1 MLANFAHLECAACCG
16 CASWEGAFWGWL
28 PMQFDHWT
36 SAWLEENWCLQPHLF
51 FFLFF
56 FYPIPKIL
64 KNERLTFPVTPRV
77 PQVLFFVAPRFW
89 PKGAACNSLNQYT
102 CATLLLAIY
111 KRIVMWFGKRDLSRL
126 PTQASGQFGLSYLM
140 LLGCGFVCK
149 GPDFTRYK
157 LNVLSFFFFLN
168 VSFKNKI
175 MI

>member
-1 MLANFAHLECAACCG
+1 MLRVVGVRLGRARFEAGFRCSLTTG
-16 CASWEGAFWGWL
+16 RVLDLKKTDAFNHI
-28 PMQFDHWT
+28 FFF
-36 SAWLEENWCLQPHLF
+36 SF
-51 FFLFF
+51 FFLPNTQKFF
-56 FYPIPKIL
+56 

>member
-1 MLANFAHLECAACCG
+1 MLRVVGVRLGRARFEAGFRCSLTTG
-16 CASWEGAFWGWL
+16 RVLDLKKTDAFN
-28 PMQFDHWT
+28 HI
-36 SAWLEENWCLQPHLF
+36 F

-56 FYPIPKIL
+56 FLPNT
-64 KNERLTFPVTPRV
+64 KNFKKWAPHVPRHSSSSSG
-77 PQVLFFVAPRFW
+77 PFLVAPRFW

-126 PTQASGQFGLSYLM
+126 PTQAIGQFGLSYLM

-157 LNVLSFFFFLN
+157 LNVLSFFFF
-168 VSFKNKI
+168 FKCEF
-175 MI
+175 

>member
-51 FFLFF
+51 FFLP
-56 FYPIPKIL
+56 YT
-64 KNERLTFPVTPRV
+64 KNFKKWAPHVPRHSSSSSG
-77 PQVLFFVAPRFW
+77 PFLVAPRFW

-157 LNVLSFFFFLN
+157 MNVLSFFFF
-168 VSFKNKI
+168 FKCEF
-175 MI
+175 

>member
-51 FFLFF
+51 FFTQ
-56 FYPIPKIL
+56 YQKNL
-64 KNERLTFPVTPRV
+64 KKWAPHVPRHSSSSSG
-77 PQVLFFVAPRFW
+77 PFLVAPRFW

>member
-51 FFLFF
+51 FFFF
-56 FYPIPKIL
+56 FFLPNT
-64 KNERLTFPVTPRV
+64 KNFKKWAPHVPRHSSSSSG
-77 PQVLFFVAPRFW
+77 PFLVAPRFW

-126 PTQASGQFGLSYLM
+126 PTQAIGQFGLSYLM